1 MSAEPDPAE
10 ALSRWRALLAKAG
23 GGGPLPVERVAP
35 AAAAGR
41 VLAEDVA
48 ALRASPPLRV
58 AAMDGIAVRAADTG
72 SAPVLLAG
80 GDAVPVDTG
89 APIPDG
95 FDAVVVRERV
105 TVDGAGFHV
114 QEAVEAGRHV
124 RPAGEDIPV
133 GVDLLPAGRVLS
145 AFDVALLAAA
155 GHAEIPVRV
164 RPRVAVIP
172 TGDELRSVGEPLD
185 AHHVLDSNGPMLVAQ
200 AAADGALAGLRPRV
214 PDDPDALGD
223 ALLGAAAE
231 ADLVLLVAGSS
242 RGRRDHSRDVIAR
255 LGRIAVDGV
264 AVRPGHPVLLGA
276 VGAVPVVGVPG
287 YPVSAAFTYELLARE
302 VLGDLAGGVPPRM
315 EVEARAAEPIG
326 GRDDA
331 TCVVAVR
338 LEPVPGELPLA
349 HPQARRA
356 GALRA
361 LAGADGYAVIPP
373 GPGPRVG
380 DVVAVRRL

>member
-1 MSAEPDPAE
+1 
-10 ALSRWRALLAKAG
+10 
-23 GGGPLPVERVAP
+23 
-35 AAAAGR
+35 
-41 VLAEDVA
+41 
-48 ALRASPPLRV
+48 
-58 AAMDGIAVRAADTG
+58 
-72 SAPVLLAG
+72 
-80 GDAVPVDTG
+80 
-89 APIPDG
+89 
-95 FDAVVVRERV
+95 
-105 TVDGAGFHV
+105 
-114 QEAVEAGRHV
+114 
-124 RPAGEDIPV
+124 
-133 GVDLLPAGRVLS
+133 
-145 AFDVALLAAA
+145 
-155 GHAEIPVRV
+155 
-164 RPRVAVIP
+164 
-172 TGDELRSVGEPLD
+172 
-185 AHHVLDSNGPMLVAQ
+185 
-200 AAADGALAGLRPRV
+200 V